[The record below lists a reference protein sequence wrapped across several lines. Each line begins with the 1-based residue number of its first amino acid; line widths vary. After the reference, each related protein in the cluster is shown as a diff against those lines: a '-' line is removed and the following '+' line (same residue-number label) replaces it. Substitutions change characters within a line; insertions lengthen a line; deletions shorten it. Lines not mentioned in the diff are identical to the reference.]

1 MPTRTAIGNLLD
13 ETRRLARLVIVV
25 RGGLPHRA
33 GQSAA
38 HPQHSWEGVIVGLW
52 AHNRRIV
59 GFRQRLFPLP
69 TTLTRRKTRPY
80 PAAPQ
85 HWQPEVDVSDQAK
98 SGACDV
104 PTAID
109 RLSRAVQHLEAA
121 LAARERAVAEE
132 AIRMQTM
139 RAEAE
144 ALRALQQ
151 TVAVRLDAAIAR
163 LKDAIGD

>member
-1 MPTRTAIGNLLD
+1 
-13 ETRRLARLVIVV
+13 
-25 RGGLPHRA
+25 
-33 GQSAA
+33 
-38 HPQHSWEGVIVGLW
+38 
-52 AHNRRIV
+52 
-59 GFRQRLFPLP
+59 
-69 TTLTRRKTRPY
+69 
-80 PAAPQ
+80 
-85 HWQPEVDVSDQAK
+85 VSDQAK

-121 LAARERAVAEE
+121 LAARERAMAEE
-132 AIRMQTM
+132 AVRMRTM
-139 RAEAE
+139 RAEAQ

>member
-1 MPTRTAIGNLLD
+1 
-13 ETRRLARLVIVV
+13 
-25 RGGLPHRA
+25 
-33 GQSAA
+33 
-38 HPQHSWEGVIVGLW
+38 
-52 AHNRRIV
+52 
-59 GFRQRLFPLP
+59 
-69 TTLTRRKTRPY
+69 
-80 PAAPQ
+80 
-85 HWQPEVDVSDQAK
+85 VSDQAK